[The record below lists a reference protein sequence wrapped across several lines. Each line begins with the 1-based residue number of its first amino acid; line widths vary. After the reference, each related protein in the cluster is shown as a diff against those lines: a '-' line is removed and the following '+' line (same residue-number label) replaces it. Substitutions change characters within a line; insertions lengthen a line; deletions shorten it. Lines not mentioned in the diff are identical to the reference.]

1 MTPVVIA
8 LENRFRWTIE
18 EFNRLSELGAFGDR
32 KVELLDGEITEKMSQ
47 NEPHVWGIF
56 LMQKKLLQIFGE
68 THMMRVQA
76 PLQLEDSKPEPD
88 LAVVEMPSRETL
100 PAPTT
105 ALLVVEISDA
115 TLQTDRDVKTHIYAR
130 AGIEEYWIVNLQ
142 ARQIEVR
149 RDPRADPTQPLGY
162 TYGSLQT
169 LGEGD
174 DIAPLSRPDAAFPVA
189 DVLP

>member
-1 MTPVVIA
+1 MTPVVTP
-8 LENRFRWTIE
+8 LERRKTWTVE
-18 EFNRLSELGAFGDR
+18 EVEWLTDLGGFGDA
-32 KVELLDGEITEKMSQ
+32 KYELLEGDLIEKMPQ

-56 LMQKKLLQIFGE
+56 LMQKKLLQIFGD

-76 PLQLEDSKPEPD
+76 PLRLEDSKPEPD
-88 LAVVEMPSRETL
+88 LAVVEMPSRQTL

-130 AGIEEYWIVNLQ
+130 AGIEEYWIVNLN

-162 TYGSLQT
+162 AYGSLQT
-169 LGEGD
+169 LGAGD
-174 DIAPLSRPDAAFPVA
+174 NIAPLSRPDAAFPVA
-189 DVLP
+189 DILP